1 MGLNK
6 KNFDAVIVVE
16 GKDDTIRLKQFFPG
30 IETIETNGSAVSDE
44 VLKQIQKLS
53 ESRQIIV
60 FTDPD
65 FNGER
70 IRRIV
75 TKAVPDAKQAFI
87 TRKEGE
93 PHKKGS
99 LGVEH
104 ASKEALEHAL
114 SDLHEVEPQ
123 KSDLTPAIYRQLGL
137 AGGSGSRKLREQVG
151 IKLRVGYGNSKQFY
165 NRLHTFGVSLAELK
179 AAVKEVEND
188 RYFVKAKKNLGQ
200 NFLVDQT
207 AILGIVEAA
216 GIKKDDQ
223 VIEIGPGIGSLTEQL
238 LLAGA
243 KVFAYEVDDSLP
255 TILQN
260 ELPKKIDD
268 QPLAS
273 RFKILL
279 KDVLKANFKEDIGD
293 FFDFTKPIK
302 VVANLPYYITTPIIF
317 ALAES
322 DLHFTSLTLMMQKEV
337 AERLEAQ
344 PGSKDYGPLT
354 ISVQTE
360 MKVKLALQVGRN
372 SFMPRPKVDSSVV
385 VLTPLK
391 EKPAIEDRKHFIWVV
406 KMCFSQRRKTLN
418 NNLKSLLPDKTK
430 RDELITELGVD
441 PRIRPEDLTIEQ
453 FIKIAKFIPAK

>member
-1 MGLNK
+1 MTNNIPIGSPVRTQ
-6 KNFDAVIVVE
+6 AIV
-16 GKDDTIRLKQFFPG
+16 
-30 IETIETNGSAVSDE
+30 N
-44 VLKQIQKLS
+44 
-53 ESRQIIV
+53 
-60 FTDPD
+60 
-65 FNGER
+65 
-70 IRRIV
+70 
-75 TKAVPDAKQAFI
+75 
-87 TRKEGE
+87 
-93 PHKKGS
+93 
-99 LGVEH
+99 
-104 ASKEALEHAL
+104 
-114 SDLHEVEPQ
+114 
-123 KSDLTPAIYRQLGL
+123 
-137 AGGSGSRKLREQVG
+137 
-151 IKLRVGYGNSKQFY
+151 
-165 NRLHTFGVSLAELK
+165 
-179 AAVKEVEND
+179 

-391 EKPAIEDRKHFIWVV
+391 EKPAIEDHKHFIWVV

-430 RDELITELGVD
+430 RDELITELGVE

>member
-1 MGLNK
+1 MTNNIPIGSPVRTQ
-6 KNFDAVIVVE
+6 AIV
-16 GKDDTIRLKQFFPG
+16 
-30 IETIETNGSAVSDE
+30 N
-44 VLKQIQKLS
+44 
-53 ESRQIIV
+53 
-60 FTDPD
+60 
-65 FNGER
+65 
-70 IRRIV
+70 
-75 TKAVPDAKQAFI
+75 
-87 TRKEGE
+87 
-93 PHKKGS
+93 
-99 LGVEH
+99 
-104 ASKEALEHAL
+104 
-114 SDLHEVEPQ
+114 
-123 KSDLTPAIYRQLGL
+123 
-137 AGGSGSRKLREQVG
+137 
-151 IKLRVGYGNSKQFY
+151 
-165 NRLHTFGVSLAELK
+165 
-179 AAVKEVEND
+179 

-200 NFLVDQT
+200 NFLVDQS

-430 RDELITELGVD
+430 RDELIAELGVE

>member
-1 MGLNK
+1 MTNNIPIGSPVRTQ
-6 KNFDAVIVVE
+6 AIV
-16 GKDDTIRLKQFFPG
+16 
-30 IETIETNGSAVSDE
+30 N
-44 VLKQIQKLS
+44 
-53 ESRQIIV
+53 
-60 FTDPD
+60 
-65 FNGER
+65 
-70 IRRIV
+70 
-75 TKAVPDAKQAFI
+75 
-87 TRKEGE
+87 
-93 PHKKGS
+93 
-99 LGVEH
+99 
-104 ASKEALEHAL
+104 
-114 SDLHEVEPQ
+114 
-123 KSDLTPAIYRQLGL
+123 
-137 AGGSGSRKLREQVG
+137 
-151 IKLRVGYGNSKQFY
+151 
-165 NRLHTFGVSLAELK
+165 
-179 AAVKEVEND
+179 

-344 PGSKDYGPLT
+344 PGSKEYGPLT

-360 MKVKLALQVGRN
+360 MNVKLALQVSHN

-391 EKPAIEDRKHFIWVV
+391 EKPAIENRKHFIWVV

-430 RDELITELGVD
+430 RDELIAELGVE

>member
-1 MGLNK
+1 MTNNIPIGSPVRTQ
-6 KNFDAVIVVE
+6 AIV
-16 GKDDTIRLKQFFPG
+16 
-30 IETIETNGSAVSDE
+30 N
-44 VLKQIQKLS
+44 
-53 ESRQIIV
+53 
-60 FTDPD
+60 
-65 FNGER
+65 
-70 IRRIV
+70 
-75 TKAVPDAKQAFI
+75 
-87 TRKEGE
+87 
-93 PHKKGS
+93 
-99 LGVEH
+99 
-104 ASKEALEHAL
+104 
-114 SDLHEVEPQ
+114 
-123 KSDLTPAIYRQLGL
+123 
-137 AGGSGSRKLREQVG
+137 
-151 IKLRVGYGNSKQFY
+151 
-165 NRLHTFGVSLAELK
+165 
-179 AAVKEVEND
+179 

-273 RFKILL
+273 RFKLIL
-279 KDVLKANFKEDIGD
+279 KDVLKADFKVDISD

-344 PGSKDYGPLT
+344 PGSKEYGPLT

-360 MKVKLALQVGRN
+360 MNVKIALQVSHN

-430 RDELITELGVD
+430 RDELIAELGVE

>member
-1 MGLNK
+1 MANNIPIGSPVRTQ
-6 KNFDAVIVVE
+6 AIV
-16 GKDDTIRLKQFFPG
+16 
-30 IETIETNGSAVSDE
+30 N
-44 VLKQIQKLS
+44 
-53 ESRQIIV
+53 
-60 FTDPD
+60 
-65 FNGER
+65 
-70 IRRIV
+70 
-75 TKAVPDAKQAFI
+75 
-87 TRKEGE
+87 
-93 PHKKGS
+93 
-99 LGVEH
+99 
-104 ASKEALEHAL
+104 
-114 SDLHEVEPQ
+114 
-123 KSDLTPAIYRQLGL
+123 
-137 AGGSGSRKLREQVG
+137 
-151 IKLRVGYGNSKQFY
+151 
-165 NRLHTFGVSLAELK
+165 
-179 AAVKEVEND
+179 

-200 NFLVDQT
+200 NFLIDQN

-216 GIKKDDQ
+216 GIEKGDQ

-268 QPLAS
+268 QPLDS
-273 RFKILL
+273 RFKLIL
-279 KDVLKANFKEDIGD
+279 KDVLKADFKVDIGD

-322 DLHFTSLTLMMQKEV
+322 DFHFTSLTLMMQKEV

-344 PGSKDYGPLT
+344 PGSKEYGPLT

-360 MKVKLALQVGRN
+360 MNVELALQVSHN

-391 EKPAIEDRKHFIWVV
+391 EKPAIENRKHFIWVV

-418 NNLKSLLPDKTK
+418 NNLKALLPDKTK
-430 RDELITELGVD
+430 RDELFAELGVS
-441 PRIRPEDLTIEQ
+441 PRIRPEELTIKQ
-453 FIKIAKFIPAK
+453 FIKIASFIPAR

>member
-1 MGLNK
+1 MTNNIPIGSPVRTQ
-6 KNFDAVIVVE
+6 AIV
-16 GKDDTIRLKQFFPG
+16 
-30 IETIETNGSAVSDE
+30 N
-44 VLKQIQKLS
+44 
-53 ESRQIIV
+53 
-60 FTDPD
+60 
-65 FNGER
+65 
-70 IRRIV
+70 
-75 TKAVPDAKQAFI
+75 
-87 TRKEGE
+87 
-93 PHKKGS
+93 
-99 LGVEH
+99 
-104 ASKEALEHAL
+104 
-114 SDLHEVEPQ
+114 
-123 KSDLTPAIYRQLGL
+123 
-137 AGGSGSRKLREQVG
+137 
-151 IKLRVGYGNSKQFY
+151 
-165 NRLHTFGVSLAELK
+165 
-179 AAVKEVEND
+179 

-302 VVANLPYYITTPIIF
+302 VVTNLPYYITTPIIF

-430 RDELITELGVD
+430 RDELITELGVE

>member
-1 MGLNK
+1 MTNNIPIGSPVRTQ
-6 KNFDAVIVVE
+6 AIV
-16 GKDDTIRLKQFFPG
+16 
-30 IETIETNGSAVSDE
+30 N
-44 VLKQIQKLS
+44 
-53 ESRQIIV
+53 
-60 FTDPD
+60 
-65 FNGER
+65 
-70 IRRIV
+70 
-75 TKAVPDAKQAFI
+75 
-87 TRKEGE
+87 
-93 PHKKGS
+93 
-99 LGVEH
+99 
-104 ASKEALEHAL
+104 
-114 SDLHEVEPQ
+114 
-123 KSDLTPAIYRQLGL
+123 
-137 AGGSGSRKLREQVG
+137 
-151 IKLRVGYGNSKQFY
+151 
-165 NRLHTFGVSLAELK
+165 
-179 AAVKEVEND
+179 

-418 NNLKSLLPDKTK
+418 NNLKSLLPDKTE
-430 RDELITELGVD
+430 RDKLITELGVD

>member
-1 MGLNK
+1 MTNNIPIGSPVRTQ
-6 KNFDAVIVVE
+6 AIV
-16 GKDDTIRLKQFFPG
+16 
-30 IETIETNGSAVSDE
+30 N
-44 VLKQIQKLS
+44 
-53 ESRQIIV
+53 
-60 FTDPD
+60 
-65 FNGER
+65 
-70 IRRIV
+70 
-75 TKAVPDAKQAFI
+75 
-87 TRKEGE
+87 
-93 PHKKGS
+93 
-99 LGVEH
+99 
-104 ASKEALEHAL
+104 
-114 SDLHEVEPQ
+114 
-123 KSDLTPAIYRQLGL
+123 
-137 AGGSGSRKLREQVG
+137 
-151 IKLRVGYGNSKQFY
+151 
-165 NRLHTFGVSLAELK
+165 
-179 AAVKEVEND
+179 

-293 FFDFTKPIK
+293 FFDFIKPIK

-344 PGSKDYGPLT
+344 PASKDYGPLT

-430 RDELITELGVD
+430 RDELIAELGVE

>member
-1 MGLNK
+1 MTNNIPIGSPVRTQ
-6 KNFDAVIVVE
+6 AIV
-16 GKDDTIRLKQFFPG
+16 
-30 IETIETNGSAVSDE
+30 N
-44 VLKQIQKLS
+44 
-53 ESRQIIV
+53 
-60 FTDPD
+60 
-65 FNGER
+65 
-70 IRRIV
+70 
-75 TKAVPDAKQAFI
+75 
-87 TRKEGE
+87 
-93 PHKKGS
+93 
-99 LGVEH
+99 
-104 ASKEALEHAL
+104 
-114 SDLHEVEPQ
+114 
-123 KSDLTPAIYRQLGL
+123 
-137 AGGSGSRKLREQVG
+137 
-151 IKLRVGYGNSKQFY
+151 
-165 NRLHTFGVSLAELK
+165 
-179 AAVKEVEND
+179 

-391 EKPAIEDRKHFIWVV
+391 EKPAIEDRKHFIWIV

-430 RDELITELGVD
+430 RDELITELGVE

>member
-1 MGLNK
+1 MTNNIPIGSPVRTQ
-6 KNFDAVIVVE
+6 AIV
-16 GKDDTIRLKQFFPG
+16 
-30 IETIETNGSAVSDE
+30 N
-44 VLKQIQKLS
+44 
-53 ESRQIIV
+53 
-60 FTDPD
+60 
-65 FNGER
+65 
-70 IRRIV
+70 
-75 TKAVPDAKQAFI
+75 
-87 TRKEGE
+87 
-93 PHKKGS
+93 
-99 LGVEH
+99 
-104 ASKEALEHAL
+104 
-114 SDLHEVEPQ
+114 
-123 KSDLTPAIYRQLGL
+123 
-137 AGGSGSRKLREQVG
+137 
-151 IKLRVGYGNSKQFY
+151 
-165 NRLHTFGVSLAELK
+165 
-179 AAVKEVEND
+179 

-418 NNLKSLLPDKTK
+418 NNLKSLLSDKTK
-430 RDELITELGVD
+430 RDELITELGVE

>member
-1 MGLNK
+1 MT
-6 KNFDAVIVVE
+6 E
-16 GKDDTIRLKQFFPG
+16 
-30 IETIETNGSAVSDE
+30 
-44 VLKQIQKLS
+44 KLL
-53 ESRQIIV
+53 
-60 FTDPD
+60 F
-65 FNGER
+65 
-70 IRRIV
+70 
-75 TKAVPDAKQAFI
+75 
-87 TRKEGE
+87 
-93 PHKKGS
+93 
-99 LGVEH
+99 
-104 ASKEALEHAL
+104 
-114 SDLHEVEPQ
+114 
-123 KSDLTPAIYRQLGL
+123 
-137 AGGSGSRKLREQVG
+137 
-151 IKLRVGYGNSKQFY
+151 
-165 NRLHTFGVSLAELK
+165 
-179 AAVKEVEND
+179 
-188 RYFVKAKKNLGQ
+188 
-200 NFLVDQT
+200 
-207 AILGIVEAA
+207 
-216 GIKKDDQ
+216 
-223 VIEIGPGIGSLTEQL
+223 
-238 LLAGA
+238 AGA

-430 RDELITELGVD
+430 RDELITELGVE

>member
-1 MGLNK
+1 MTNNIPIGSPVRTQ
-6 KNFDAVIVVE
+6 VIV
-16 GKDDTIRLKQFFPG
+16 
-30 IETIETNGSAVSDE
+30 N
-44 VLKQIQKLS
+44 
-53 ESRQIIV
+53 
-60 FTDPD
+60 
-65 FNGER
+65 
-70 IRRIV
+70 
-75 TKAVPDAKQAFI
+75 
-87 TRKEGE
+87 
-93 PHKKGS
+93 
-99 LGVEH
+99 
-104 ASKEALEHAL
+104 
-114 SDLHEVEPQ
+114 
-123 KSDLTPAIYRQLGL
+123 
-137 AGGSGSRKLREQVG
+137 
-151 IKLRVGYGNSKQFY
+151 
-165 NRLHTFGVSLAELK
+165 
-179 AAVKEVEND
+179 

-430 RDELITELGVD
+430 RDELITELGVE

>member
-1 MGLNK
+1 MTNNIPIGSPVRTQ
-6 KNFDAVIVVE
+6 AIV
-16 GKDDTIRLKQFFPG
+16 
-30 IETIETNGSAVSDE
+30 N
-44 VLKQIQKLS
+44 
-53 ESRQIIV
+53 
-60 FTDPD
+60 
-65 FNGER
+65 
-70 IRRIV
+70 
-75 TKAVPDAKQAFI
+75 
-87 TRKEGE
+87 
-93 PHKKGS
+93 
-99 LGVEH
+99 
-104 ASKEALEHAL
+104 
-114 SDLHEVEPQ
+114 
-123 KSDLTPAIYRQLGL
+123 
-137 AGGSGSRKLREQVG
+137 
-151 IKLRVGYGNSKQFY
+151 
-165 NRLHTFGVSLAELK
+165 
-179 AAVKEVEND
+179 

-279 KDVLKANFKEDIGD
+279 KDVLKANFKEDIGN

-430 RDELITELGVD
+430 RDELITKLGVE

>member
-1 MGLNK
+1 MTNNIPIGSPVRTQ
-6 KNFDAVIVVE
+6 AIV
-16 GKDDTIRLKQFFPG
+16 
-30 IETIETNGSAVSDE
+30 N
-44 VLKQIQKLS
+44 
-53 ESRQIIV
+53 
-60 FTDPD
+60 
-65 FNGER
+65 
-70 IRRIV
+70 
-75 TKAVPDAKQAFI
+75 
-87 TRKEGE
+87 
-93 PHKKGS
+93 
-99 LGVEH
+99 
-104 ASKEALEHAL
+104 
-114 SDLHEVEPQ
+114 
-123 KSDLTPAIYRQLGL
+123 
-137 AGGSGSRKLREQVG
+137 
-151 IKLRVGYGNSKQFY
+151 
-165 NRLHTFGVSLAELK
+165 
-179 AAVKEVEND
+179 

-302 VVANLPYYITTPIIF
+302 VVGNLPYYITTRIIF

-430 RDELITELGVD
+430 RDELITELGVE

-453 FIKIAKFIPAK
+453 FIKIPKFIPAK

>member
-1 MGLNK
+1 MTNNIPIGSPVRTQ
-6 KNFDAVIVVE
+6 AIV
-16 GKDDTIRLKQFFPG
+16 
-30 IETIETNGSAVSDE
+30 N
-44 VLKQIQKLS
+44 
-53 ESRQIIV
+53 
-60 FTDPD
+60 
-65 FNGER
+65 
-70 IRRIV
+70 
-75 TKAVPDAKQAFI
+75 
-87 TRKEGE
+87 
-93 PHKKGS
+93 
-99 LGVEH
+99 
-104 ASKEALEHAL
+104 
-114 SDLHEVEPQ
+114 
-123 KSDLTPAIYRQLGL
+123 
-137 AGGSGSRKLREQVG
+137 
-151 IKLRVGYGNSKQFY
+151 
-165 NRLHTFGVSLAELK
+165 
-179 AAVKEVEND
+179 

-238 LLAGA
+238 LLAGT

-430 RDELITELGVD
+430 RDELITELGVE